1 MVCSGPCEVSDLAM
15 CGRSWPL
22 RWRWGPES
30 RSVAV
35 LMAAERASQFD
46 SSRTFSGTHAAKIV
60 GITYRQLDYW
70 ARTDLV
76 RPSAHDASGSG
87 SRREYVY
94 RDLLELKV
102 IKNLLDAGIKLES
115 VRTVFN
121 YLRRHVTTDVAAAHV
136 VISGQSVV
144 LCDGEH
150 LIDAVRNGQGV
161 LNVLPLANVKQEL
174 DASITDLKK
183 KERDDYVASQQAHNA
198 RMSKIA
204 TSMQASRRI
213 AR

>member
-1 MVCSGPCEVSDLAM
+1 MGLGRVNQLESLRTYSGKQ
-15 CGRSWPL
+15 
-22 RWRWGPES
+22 
-30 RSVAV
+30 
-35 LMAAERASQFD
+35 AAD
-46 SSRTFSGTHAAKIV
+46 IV

-76 RPSAHDASGSG
+76 RPSASAAAGGG

-115 VRTVFN
+115 VRAVFT
-121 YLRRHVTTDVAAAHV
+121 YLRRHVTTDIASAHV
-136 VISGQSVV
+136 VISGNAVV
-144 LCDGEH
+144 LCDGDH

-161 LNVLPLANVKQEL
+161 LNVLPLGSVKQDL
-174 DASITDLKK
+174 DARIIEFKRV
-183 KERDDYVASQQAHNA
+183 EARENPVVARRAD
-198 RMSKIA
+198 
-204 TSMQASRRI
+204 SRSI